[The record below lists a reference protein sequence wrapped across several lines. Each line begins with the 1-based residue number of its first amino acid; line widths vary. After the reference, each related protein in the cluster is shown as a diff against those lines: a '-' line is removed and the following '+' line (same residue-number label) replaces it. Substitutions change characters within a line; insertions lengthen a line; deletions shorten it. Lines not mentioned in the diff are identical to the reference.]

1 MSSFNYQTMSDLE
14 MLERL
19 ESGEA
24 RTNSELA
31 AELMRRQKEY
41 GTSYENKPE
50 DYARWKADTIKS
62 HQKRMGQS
70 SSESPSR

>member
-1 MSSFNYQTMSDLE
+1 MSDLE

-50 DYARWKADTIKS
+50 DFVRWKEDTIKS
-62 HQKRMGQS
+62 HQKRMGQQ
-70 SSESPSR
+70 ELNPPSR